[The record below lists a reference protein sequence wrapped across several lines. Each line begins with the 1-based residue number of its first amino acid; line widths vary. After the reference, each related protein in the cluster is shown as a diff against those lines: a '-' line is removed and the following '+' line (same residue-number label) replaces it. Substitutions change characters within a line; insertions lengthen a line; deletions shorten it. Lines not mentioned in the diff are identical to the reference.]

1 MWCEQGELDILRR
14 REKSSGSA
22 SAHDMMTF
30 RGILGEE
37 FVRGEWGTAAEGRGT
52 LAGRQE
58 VKEVEGGGQSA
69 DAHSRA

>member
-1 MWCEQGELDILRR
+1 
-14 REKSSGSA
+14 
-22 SAHDMMTF
+22 MMTF

-52 LAGRQE
+52 LAGGQE
-58 VKEVEGGGQSA
+58 VKEVEGGGRST